1 MTAGAGLPA
10 PLISW
15 APMTHASHHLTL
27 ADIARHLDVAF
38 EGDANQTIRGLA
50 TLKEAAPDQV
60 AFLAN
65 RAYLKDLAATQAAAV
80 LLHPEHG
87 KNCPVARLEMENPYL
102 GYAKLSQLF
111 DPLPARDVPG
121 IHPTAVVA
129 EGVTLGANVSIQAH
143 AVIEAGVVLGDRVV
157 IGAGSVIGAD
167 SIIGEGTRL
176 HANVTVCHGVVI
188 GKRSILQSG
197 CVIGGDGF
205 GFAHDGAGWH
215 KIAQLGG
222 VVLGDDVEVGSCSS
236 IDRGALGDTVIGND
250 VKIDGQVQIAH
261 NVTIGDHSALA
272 GCVGIAGS
280 TKVGKHCMLGGG
292 VGLSGHLT
300 ICDGVQVTGMSLV
313 TNSIHEPG
321 VYSSGTGAMS
331 NAQWRKNAVRFKQL
345 DDIAKRLS
353 RVEKSQRSE

>member
-1 MTAGAGLPA
+1 
-10 PLISW
+10 
-15 APMTHASHHLTL
+15 MTHASHHLTL
-27 ADIARHLDVAF
+27 ADVARHLGVAF
-38 EGDANQTIRGLA
+38 KGNAEQPIRGLA
-50 TLKEAAPDQV
+50 TLKEAQPDQV

-65 RAYLKDLAATQAAAV
+65 RAYLKDLATTQAAAV

-87 KNCPVARLEMENPYL
+87 KDCPVPRLEIDNPYL

-111 DPLPARDVPG
+111 DPLPPRDVIG

-129 EGVTLGANVSIQAH
+129 DDVQLGADVSVQAH
-143 AVIEAGVVLGDRVV
+143 AVVEAGVVLGNRVV
-157 IGAGSVIGAD
+157 IGAGSMVGAD
-167 SIIGEGTRL
+167 SQLGEGTRL
-176 HANVTVCHGVVI
+176 HANVTVCHGVIV
-188 GKRSILQSG
+188 GKNVILQSG

-215 KIAQLGG
+215 KIVQLGG

-250 VKIDGQVQIAH
+250 VKIDSQVQIAH
-261 NVTIGDHSALA
+261 NVIIGDHSALA

-321 VYSSGTGAMS
+321 VYSSGTGAMA
-331 NAQWRKNAVRFKQL
+331 NNQWRKNAVRFKQL
-345 DDIAKRLS
+345 DDIARRLA
-353 RVEKSQRSE
+353 RLEKKQ

>member
-1 MTAGAGLPA
+1 
-10 PLISW
+10 
-15 APMTHASHHLTL
+15 MTHASHHLTL
-27 ADIARHLDVAF
+27 ADIARHLDVDF
-38 EGDANQTIRGLA
+38 EGDADQPIRGLA

-65 RAYLKDLAATQAAAV
+65 RAYLKDLATTKAAAV

-87 KNCPVARLEMENPYL
+87 KNCPVPRLEMDNPYL

-121 IHPTAVVA
+121 IHPSAVVA
-129 EGVTLGANVSIQAH
+129 EGVTLGAEVCVQAN
-143 AVIEAGVVLGDRVV
+143 AVIESGVVLGDRVV
-157 IGAGSVIGAD
+157 VGAGSVIGAD
-167 SIIGEGTRL
+167 CVIGDDTRL
-176 HANVTVCHGVVI
+176 HANVTVCHGVVV
-188 GKRSILQSG
+188 GKRVILHSG

-250 VKIDGQVQIAH
+250 VKIDSQVQIAH

-331 NAQWRKNAVRFKQL
+331 NTQWRKNAVRFKQL
-345 DDIAKRLS
+345 DDIAKRLA
-353 RVEKSQRSE
+353 RLEKSQRDG

>member
-1 MTAGAGLPA
+1 
-10 PLISW
+10 
-15 APMTHASHHLTL
+15 MTHASHDLTL
-27 ADIARHLDVAF
+27 SDIARHLDIAF
-38 EGDANQTIRGLA
+38 EGDGNQPIRGLA
-50 TLKEAAPDQV
+50 TLKDARSDQV

-65 RAYLKDLAATQAAAV
+65 RAYLKDLAVTQAAAV

-87 KNCPVARLEMENPYL
+87 KNCPVPRLEIDNPYL

-111 DPLPARDVPG
+111 DPLPARDVIG
-121 IHPTAVVA
+121 VHPSAVVA
-129 EGVTLGANVSIQAH
+129 ESASVGEGVSVQAN
-143 AVIEAGVVLGDRVV
+143 AVIEEGVVLGDNVV
-157 IGAGSVIGAD
+157 IGAGSMVGAD
-167 SIIGEGTRL
+167 SIIGEETRL

-188 GKRSILQSG
+188 GKRVILQSG

-205 GFAHDGAGWH
+205 GFAHDGGQWH

-222 VVLGDDVEVGSCSS
+222 VVIGDDVEVGSCSS
-236 IDRGALGDTVIGND
+236 IDRGALGNTVIGND
-250 VKIDGQVQIAH
+250 VKIDSQVQIAH
-261 NVTIGDHSALA
+261 NVTVGDHSALA

-280 TKVGKHCMLGGG
+280 THVGRHCMLGGG

-321 VYSSGTGAMS
+321 VYSSGTGAMG

-345 DDIAKRLS
+345 DDIAKRLL
-353 RVEKSQRSE
+353 RLEKSHRGQS